1 MTESHP
7 DRTSFPFSLRLP
19 ILRAAKLPVLLGV
32 SLALLFPGSPT
43 PEPVRAQEL
52 VGAPSGGPL
61 AIPLHQEQD
70 SAPRVEWDLDT
81 EVGASVFFG
90 ASDQTTVATK
100 ISSARMGP
108 RFEVEGEAA
117 YMYGESTDAEGNSFV
132 NKRFWEVG
140 TNLNYRGFSR
150 VNPYVFGQVLSSL
163 EKKID
168 IRYHGGAG
176 AKATL
181 RDTDRTRIDLAV
193 AVLAEMTV
201 EDAPGNGEDE
211 LLARWTGSF
220 KLRRSFSEERVVFET
235 ETRYNPVF
243 DEFANYTISSES
255 SLGFRLS
262 EIISLKL
269 SLVDNYDSRA
279 EERGARSNNDGRVL
293 FSVLASF

>member
-1 MTESHP
+1 MIEPHP
-7 DRTSFPFSLRLP
+7 NSTSFPFSPRLP
-19 ILRAAKLPVLLGV
+19 AVLAGTLPALLGV
-32 SLALLFPGSPT
+32 PLALLLLVCLAPGPT
-43 PEPVRAQEL
+43 RAQEL
-52 VGAPSGGPL
+52 GGAPTAGPW
-61 AIPLHQEQD
+61 PRSFHQEQD
-70 SAPRVEWDLDT
+70 SAPRVEWNLDT

-132 NKRFWEVG
+132 NKRFWEIG

-201 EDAPGNGEDE
+201 EDAPDNGEDE

-220 KLRRSFSEERVVFET
+220 KLRRSFSEERVVLET

-243 DEFANYTISSES
+243 DEFDNYTISSES

-279 EERGARSNNDGRVL
+279 EERGARSNNDGRIL